1 MEPIARLMDEAFE
14 NDDYLSA
21 LKEQKDKVADP
32 ELTPSARMLREM
44 RETELPFFRLEME
57 YSKRWGE
64 HFRQATLSPE
74 VQKQFDDETRRS
86 IAAQEDIEQG
96 DGITFK
102 QYLADFYAQYT
113 VL

>member
-1 MEPIARLMDEAFE
+1 
-14 NDDYLSA
+14 
-21 LKEQKDKVADP
+21 
-32 ELTPSARMLREM
+32 MLREM

-57 YSKRWGE
+57 YSKSWAE

-74 VQKQFDDETRRS
+74 VQKQFDEETLRS
-86 IAAQEDIEQG
+86 IAARQDIEQS
-96 DGITFK
+96 DSIDFE